1 MFANQTPAWMTDDV
15 VLFGD
20 SVRRFFEEQF
30 VPRERKWAQQHCI
43 DRSAWR
49 EAGEAGILCVSIPEE
64 YGGGGGN
71 FAHEAILCQEQARA
85 LISGFGNN
93 VHSGIL
99 AHYILA
105 YATEEQKQRWLPKM
119 ATGEL
124 VGAIAMSEPGAGSD
138 LQAIRTKAV
147 RKGDEYIING
157 SKTWITNG
165 WHADL
170 ICVAVRTGDEGAKG
184 ISLLM
189 VETADL
195 EGFSRGQPMEK
206 IGMQGQDTCELF
218 FDNVHIPA
226 ANLLGAEEGQGF
238 RQLMRELPRE
248 RLVIAISSVA
258 TMKRAVEETAEYVAN
273 RKVFGKSLL
282 DMQNTRFKL
291 AESKTYAEIGQQFV
305 DNCIGKVLEGSLDLE
320 TAAMA
325 KWWTTQMN
333 CDLLDECLQLHG
345 GYGYV
350 TEYPIARMYA
360 NARVSKIYGGT
371 NEIQKELIAR
381 SFDKLHC

>member
-1 MFANQTPAWMTDDV
+1 
-15 VLFGD
+15 
-20 SVRRFFEEQF
+20 
-30 VPRERKWAQQHCI
+30 
-43 DRSAWR
+43 
-49 EAGEAGILCVSIPEE
+49 
-64 YGGGGGN
+64 
-71 FAHEAILCQEQARA
+71 
-85 LISGFGNN
+85 
-93 VHSGIL
+93 
-99 AHYILA
+99 
-105 YATEEQKQRWLPKM
+105 
-119 ATGEL
+119 
-124 VGAIAMSEPGAGSD
+124 
-138 LQAIRTKAV
+138 
-147 RKGDEYIING
+147 
-157 SKTWITNG
+157 
-165 WHADL
+165 
-170 ICVAVRTGDEGAKG
+170 
-184 ISLLM
+184 
-189 VETADL
+189 
-195 EGFSRGQPMEK
+195 
-206 IGMQGQDTCELF
+206 
-218 FDNVHIPA
+218 
-226 ANLLGAEEGQGF
+226 
-238 RQLMRELPRE
+238 MRELPRE